1 MWTAPAGSCRKNL
14 HSFPIAGPSK
24 RDAYVL
30 TPGAVG
36 IAQHETKKEA
46 PLMSRM
52 ESIDTGTVVGDD
64 VEEDA
69 DIALWN
75 RMGRAAMFFCI
86 WSAMAIPVLLII
98 AVR

>member
-1 MWTAPAGSCRKNL
+1 M
-14 HSFPIAGPSK
+14 

-30 TPGAVG
+30 FPGAVG
-36 IAQHETKKEA
+36 NAQNEKKEA

-52 ESIDTGTVVGDD
+52 ESIDTGTVVGDEFD
-64 VEEDA
+64 EDA

-86 WSAMAIPVLLII
+86 WSAMAIPVLLVI

>member
-1 MWTAPAGSCRKNL
+1 
-14 HSFPIAGPSK
+14 
-24 RDAYVL
+24 
-30 TPGAVG
+30 
-36 IAQHETKKEA
+36 
-46 PLMSRM
+46 MSRM
-52 ESIDTGTVVGDD
+52 DQIENGTAVAE

-86 WSAMAIPVLLII
+86 WSAMAIPPLLVI

>member
-1 MWTAPAGSCRKNL
+1 MRN
-14 HSFPIAGPSK
+14 
-24 RDAYVL
+24 AYVL
-30 TPGAVG
+30 NPGAVW
-36 IAQHETKKEA
+36 IAQDKNKEA
-46 PLMSRM
+46 PPMSRM
-52 ESIDTGTVVGDD
+52 ESIDTRTVVGDD

>member
-1 MWTAPAGSCRKNL
+1 MRTT
-14 HSFPIAGPSK
+14 
-24 RDAYVL
+24 YVL
-30 TPGAVG
+30 ITGAVG
-36 IAQHETKKEA
+36 IARNEKKEA

-64 VEEDA
+64 FEEDA

-86 WSAMAIPVLLII
+86 WSAMAIPVLLVI

>member
-1 MWTAPAGSCRKNL
+1 MPAVPAGSCRKNL
-14 HSFPIAGPSK
+14 RIFPIAGPSK

-30 TPGAVG
+30 TSGAVG
-36 IAQHETKKEA
+36 IAQDEKKEA

-52 ESIDTGTVVGDD
+52 ESIETGTVVGDD
-64 VEEDA
+64 AEEDA